1 MTSSKE
7 PFMILALVH
16 EQILR
21 HSALLILVVP
31 AVFSENLVIDN
42 QRVTIPFQEVSTFRV
57 PVDRAESAFPKY
69 KFKVLMKF
77 TNRSFALSLV
87 L

>member
-1 MTSSKE
+1 MTQAVTSPKE

-21 HSALLILVVP
+21 HRVFLLILVVP

-42 QRVTIPFQEVSTFRV
+42 Q
-57 PVDRAESAFPKY
+57 KG
-69 KFKVLMKF
+69 
-77 TNRSFALSLV
+77 
-87 L
+87 